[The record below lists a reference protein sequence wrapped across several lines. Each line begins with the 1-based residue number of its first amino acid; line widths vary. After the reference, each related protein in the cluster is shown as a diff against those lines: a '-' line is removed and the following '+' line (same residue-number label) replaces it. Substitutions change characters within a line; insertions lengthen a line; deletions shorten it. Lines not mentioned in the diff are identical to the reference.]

1 MINIII
7 LSQISQFINHIT
19 FFSGIVEYVKQLSFL
34 RLYGHFKYAYVKLD
48 VIKITKHTED
58 SSVKVRW
65 RISGITGYRILF
77 KMIQFRVWTPSK
89 MIEQHQQM
97 YVVC

>member
-1 MINIII
+1 MY
-7 LSQISQFINHIT
+7 NH
-19 FFSGIVEYVKQLSFL
+19 FSGIVDYVKQLSFL

-48 VIKITKHTED
+48 VIKMTQHMED

-77 KMIQFRVWTPSK
+77 KMIQFRVWKPQK
-89 MIEQHQQM
+89 MIDQHQK
-97 YVVC
+97 V